1 MESRFSRL
9 TGSLI
14 SGSGLLPSK
23 ETGKAIAPVA
33 GAGINEG
40 DAREPDELGSPATRD
55 RRRWVQRWLRDLPPQ
70 TEPARPA
77 PLAMD
82 RDVLKRSVVI
92 WVRKR
97 RGDEPG

>member
-14 SGSGLLPSK
+14 SGSGLLPRK
-23 ETGKAIAPVA
+23 ETGRRSRRWPERGSTRAT
-33 GAGINEG
+33 
-40 DAREPDELGSPATRD
+40 LGNRTNSD
-55 RRRWVQRWLRDLPPQ
+55 RRRRETGDGGFSGGSAISRRKPNRLVPLL
-70 TEPARPA
+70 
-77 PLAMD
+77 LAMD